1 MPDRFANGNCIT
13 IIQKIPKNK
22 QTEQSSG
29 GRHGGDIQGI
39 INHLDYIAKLEQP
52 LYGARR
58 FAKITTKNSLIIP
71 TDNDVYKI
79 DSRYGTNEDYKKL
92 ASNYIKKT

>member
-1 MPDRFANGNCIT
+1 MEIKHNDNT
-13 IIQKIPKNK
+13 KKIP
-22 QTEQSSG
+22 EQANRAIPG

-71 TDNDVYKI
+71 TDNP
-79 DSRYGTNEDYKKL
+79 RCL
-92 ASNYIKKT
+92 